1 MVPRERD
8 LERESLNSEEERD
21 RLREAD
27 LPWERRGIFLMAV
40 GQGKKE
46 MSAKYQCRKKSK
58 KIFAKKNI
66 LRATTETTRSREEK
80 VKTSGVT
87 AEGHHV

>member
-8 LERESLNSEEERD
+8 LERESLDSDEERD

-46 MSAKYQCRKKSK
+46 MSAK
-58 KIFAKKNI
+58 
-66 LRATTETTRSREEK
+66 
-80 VKTSGVT
+80 
-87 AEGHHV
+87 

>member
-8 LERESLNSEEERD
+8 LERESLDSEEERD

-46 MSAKYQCRKKSK
+46 MSAKQKRRKNT
-58 KIFAKKNI
+58 KNI
-66 LRATTETTRSREEK
+66 FQKYFESTTETLGSRK
-80 VKTSGVT
+80 KK
-87 AEGHHV
+87 

>member
-8 LERESLNSEEERD
+8 LERESLDSEEERD
-21 RLREAD
+21 RLREAF
-27 LPWERRGIFLMAV
+27 LPLDRPGILKMTTV
-40 GQGKKE
+40 RQGKKKQGRE
-46 MSAKYQCRKKSK
+46 TKNVE
-58 KIFAKKNI
+58 KIIF

-80 VKTSGVT
+80 VKTSGVK